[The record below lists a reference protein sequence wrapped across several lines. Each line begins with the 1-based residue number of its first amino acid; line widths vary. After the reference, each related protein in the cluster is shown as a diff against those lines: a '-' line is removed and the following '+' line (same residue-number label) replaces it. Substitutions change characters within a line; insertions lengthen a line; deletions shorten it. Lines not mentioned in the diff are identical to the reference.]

1 MKTYKPLEPYRVAKE
16 FKEKMPSKG
25 QLYKQYCIALFSSII
40 LSVDSFFALVNMH
53 INMRFAIALIIYI
66 VVLMGML
73 FRFRKQNPEV
83 DSAIDH
89 KRIMES
95 ILKKYHADYN
105 SYSLL
110 MVQHLIKKYKEAMS
124 EQPSFNLQKLW
135 SVVAAA
141 SSISFLRYALEHNN
155 PIEVTFIVALA
166 VSVYCLIQMA
176 RVLCALYFDPPYKI
190 LIEALEYIELDFLAE
205 EDRIR

>member
-16 FKEKMPSKG
+16 FKEKMPSKSH
-25 QLYKQYCIALFSSII
+25 LYKQYIIALLTAIIFSAFTFI
-40 LSVDSFFALVNMH
+40 SFMDIDFIRYPLA
-53 INMRFAIALIIYI
+53 FTIYI
-66 VVLMGML
+66 VVIIGMSFL
-73 FRFRKQNPEV
+73 FRKQNPV
-83 DSAIDH
+83 IDSEINH

-110 MVQHLIKKYKEAMS
+110 MVQHLIKKYKEEMC

-135 SVVAAA
+135 SVVVAA
-141 SSISFLRYALEHNN
+141 SSVPFLTYALEHND
-155 PIEVTFIVALA
+155 PIEVTFIVAIA
-166 VSVYCLIQMA
+166 VSVYCLIQMV

-205 EDRIR
+205 ENRIR

>member
-1 MKTYKPLEPYRVAKE
+1 MKTYKPLEPHRVAKE

-25 QLYKQYCIALFSSII
+25 HLYKQYGIALCSSII
-40 LSVDSFFALVNMH
+40 LSIDSFFALVNMH
-53 INMRFAIALIIYI
+53 INMRFAIAFIIYI

-73 FRFRKQNPEV
+73 FLFRKQNPAV
-83 DSAIDH
+83 DNVIDY
-89 KRIMES
+89 KGIMES

-110 MVQHLIKKYKEAMS
+110 MVQHLIKKYKETMS
-124 EQPSFNLQKLW
+124 EQPNFNLQKLW
-135 SVVAAA
+135 SVVAAI
-141 SSISFLRYALEHNN
+141 SSLPFLTYALEHNG

-166 VSVYCLIQMA
+166 VSIYCLIEMV

-205 EDRIR
+205 EKRIQ